1 MIKKSGFAPGKYL
14 NIKTSKIR
22 KIVKSL
28 YLLVFYIFTYLRSG
42 FDSGRIKRIPP
53 PQNPNSLPHF
63 GLKIK
68 PYKSQLYQG
77 VRDDSNT
84 YTP

>member
-22 KIVKSL
+22 KIIKSL
-28 YLLVFYIFTYLRSG
+28 YLLVFLFLRFLKSG
-42 FDSGRIKRIPP
+42 FGSGRIKRIPP

-77 VRDDSNT
+77 VT
-84 YTP
+84 GEFQII

>member
-42 FDSGRIKRIPP
+42 FDPGKINLHQKYPTHPP
-53 PQNPNSLPHF
+53 FDTH
-63 GLKIK
+63 I
-68 PYKSQLYQG
+68 LYTLFQ
-77 VRDDSNT
+77 
-84 YTP
+84 